1 MSVYKFFFP
10 LVLLIFIGCGGDSS
24 TSTDSNPAPLTPAAN
39 TPDISTTT
47 TPAAKPA
54 EPAQN
59 AAGVW
64 HYTCPK
70 GCAGGGGSATPCA
83 SCGATLAH
91 NQAYHGTPPVTTGLP
106 TTPPPTTN
114 GKAPISPILTNP
126 NAGQTT
132 TQPLTIPPK
141 ANEPAQNAAG
151 VWHYTCS
158 AGCSGGAGSAIAC
171 ASCGKTLV
179 HNQAYH

>member
-1 MSVYKFFFP
+1 MSVYKFFLP
-10 LVLLIFIGCGGDSS
+10 LALLIFIGCGGDSS
-24 TSTDSNPAPLTPAAN
+24 SSTDTTPPPLTTAPN
-39 TPDISTTT
+39 TPISTTT
-47 TPAAKPA
+47 PPPKTP

-59 AAGVW
+59 ASGVW

-70 GCAGGGGSATPCA
+70 GCAGGGASATPCA

-106 TTPPPTTN
+106 TTVPPPSTN

-132 TQPLTIPPK
+132 TQPITIPPK
-141 ANEPAQNAAG
+141 AAEPAQNASG

-158 AGCSGGAGSAIAC
+158 AGCAGGAGSAVAC
-171 ASCGKTLV
+171 GSCGKTLV
-179 HNQAYH
+179 HNTGYH